1 MKFYIA
7 KFVAWSLG
15 PTRAAAGAAARIIAN
30 KERRR

>member
-1 MKFYIA
+1 MKFYTAECI
-7 KFVAWSLG
+7 AWSLV